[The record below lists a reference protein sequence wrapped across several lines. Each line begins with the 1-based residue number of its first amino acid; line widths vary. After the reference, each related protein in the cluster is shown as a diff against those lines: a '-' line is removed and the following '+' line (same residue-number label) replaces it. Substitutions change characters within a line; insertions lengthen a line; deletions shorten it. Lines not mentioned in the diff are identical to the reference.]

1 MSAPSAPSPSS
12 PSGSQGGRP
21 GPGPQGKY
29 RGARDL
35 NGYAQALYGKGFNI
49 VPTDKDKRP
58 LTRWSAEERVPENE
72 FKRAL
77 GRAEGIGLVAG
88 PVNPFKAVGQR
99 VVGLDVDEPSLLKKY
114 PTLWRV
120 VHNTACWYTG
130 PRCPKCGEKHL
141 EVLEPGRRFRCPRCG
156 AEFTIEEAKRGIGA
170 VILVSEDAVRKY
182 LGGGTRRL
190 GGVEIMVRNYQLI
203 PPSLHPTGVP
213 YEWCSER
220 NAIDPDRGGNFN
232 IRHLSDEEFA
242 ELLEELGALRQ
253 PSGQAGQPQ
262 GGGDGSAAAPPG
274 GLRELS
280 DQEVGRI
287 ANLLRGFY
295 TPGYR
300 QALILWLS
308 GALAKAGVS
317 PVSAIRV
324 ALNLYATTGD
334 TDPLRQRL
342 SAVAYT
348 YGKAGIDL
356 RRYADEIREL
366 TGEDPYG
373 LDKEFE
379 KSPIKGLSGLREVIA
394 AQSDEEEAE
403 RVLSELAGVLG
414 VERSVV
420 DSGAGQPAEG
430 PEELRRLALGDDLA
444 ARWESMNY
452 PERLEALRQVRGLGK
467 YIARR
472 LGSDP
477 RPAKVAALLADVF
490 TAMFKVAAV
499 RLAKDSPEYG
509 IVVGRRFLGEDE
521 LKRALR
527 TFLRAALDGTEWAES
542 QVFNPALEEVK
553 AHPRGA
559 DVFTVNPPRYLN
571 TRGCAIDLETLECL
585 DGEEPAELGAVFTY
599 ELPEVPREFLEA
611 LREGRVSEDYF
622 KGMAFYRVLRPFYED
637 GEWAKLEDALGAI
650 LVPRTM
656 RLWTIVVGEPGT
668 HKTYLNKLIRTAL
681 DRLAA
686 PVSMNALLTNRF
698 ALEHA
703 VAARALLTEEV
714 KGMIENTE
722 LLKAL
727 VGGAPLP
734 VDRKNKPIVVLEN
747 NAFKLWSFTNDL
759 PILQEL
765 DDALLE
771 RIQVIFTREPEPG
784 ELPPDIDRL
793 RDEALARPG
802 EFLEFILYCY
812 WRLMK
817 RARET
822 GELHVEG
829 AGAEEVA
836 ELLAERQ
843 NNALRFLREYMGK
856 GLLEV
861 DPQGSVS
868 GTELYAEYKAWCL
881 RNGERPVGMAAFYST
896 VERELRKDVRRVR
909 DRRRGS
915 VVFRGLRLKPTT

>member
-1 MSAPSAPSPSS
+1 MNYGA
-12 PSGSQGGRP
+12 
-21 GPGPQGKY
+21 GPELK
-29 RGARDL
+29 RF
-35 NGYAQALYGKGFNI
+35 AQALYGRGLNV
-49 VPTDKDKRP
+49 VPVDREKRP

-77 GRAEGIGLVAG
+77 ERADGIAIVGG
-88 PVNPFKAVGQR
+88 PENPFKGIGQHL
-99 VVGLDVDEPSLLKKY
+99 VLIDIDDPSLLDKY
-114 PTLWRV
+114 RKLREV
-120 VHNTACWYTG
+120 VHNTACWRTG

-156 AEFTIEEAKRGIGA
+156 TEFTVDEARRGLGA
-170 VILVSEDAVRKY
+170 AIFVSEDAVRKL

-190 GGVEIMVRNYQLI
+190 GGVEILARNYQLI
-203 PPSLHPTGVP
+203 PPSLHPTGVH
-213 YEWCSER
+213 YEWCSEK
-220 NAIDPDRGGNFN
+220 NAIDPDSPKLN
-232 IRHLSDEEFA
+232 IASLEDDDFA
-242 ELLEELGALRQ
+242 KLLEELGAVRRLEQ
-253 PSGQAGQPQ
+253 PSGQPQ
-262 GGGDGSAAAPPG
+262 GGGDGSAATPPG

-287 ANLLRGFY
+287 ANLLRAFY

-300 QALILWLS
+300 QALVLWLS

-403 RVLSELAGVLG
+403 RVLSELAGILG

-444 ARWESMNY
+444 ARWESMSY
-452 PERLEALRQVRGLGK
+452 PERLDALRQVRGLGK

-490 TAMFKVAAV
+490 TALFKVAAV
-499 RLAKDSPEYG
+499 RIARDSPEYG

-542 QVFNPALEEVK
+542 QLFGSALEEVK

-559 DVFTVNPPRYLN
+559 DVFAVNPPRYLN
-571 TRGCAIDLETLECL
+571 TSGCAIDLETLECL

-668 HKTYLNKLIRTAL
+668 HKTYLGKLMRAAL
-681 DRLAA
+681 GGLAA
-686 PVSMNALLTNRF
+686 PVSMSALLTNRF

-703 VAARALLTEEV
+703 VGARALLTEEV
-714 KGMIENTE
+714 RGMIENTE

-759 PILQEL
+759 PIVREL

-771 RIQVIFTREPEPG
+771 RIQVIFTRVPEPG

-802 EFLEFILYCY
+802 EFLEFVLYCY
-812 WRLMK
+812 WRLIK

-822 GELHVEG
+822 GELRVEG

-836 ELLAERQ
+836 ELLIERQ
-843 NNALRFLREYMGK
+843 NNVLRFLREYVGQ
-856 GLLEV
+856 GLLAV
-861 DPQGSVS
+861 DPQGSVR
-868 GTELYAEYKAWCL
+868 GTELYAEYQAWCA
-881 RNGERPVGMAAFYST
+881 RSGERPVGMALFYST
-896 VERELRKDVRRVR
+896 VEQRLRAEGVRRVM
-909 DRRRGS
+909 DRSHGV
-915 VVFRGLRLKPTT
+915 VVFRGLRLKPTA